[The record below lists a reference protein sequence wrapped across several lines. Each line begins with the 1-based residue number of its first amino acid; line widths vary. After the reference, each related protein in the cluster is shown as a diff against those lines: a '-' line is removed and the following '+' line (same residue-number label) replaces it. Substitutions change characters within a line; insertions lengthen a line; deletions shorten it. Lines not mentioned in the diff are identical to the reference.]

1 MWGRVISKLSPTV
14 YLDSDAILKALNSLT
29 KKIVNQARLKKKTGL
44 RNPEQSLHHCYKTK
58 KFLITEFSRTR
69 WMRKNICKGK

>member
-29 KKIVNQARLKKKTGL
+29 KKIVNQARLKKKDWAEKS
-44 RNPEQSLHHCYKTK
+44 R
-58 KFLITEFSRTR
+58 TEFAPLLQ
-69 WMRKNICKGK
+69 NQEVFNH